1 MKKELKRQ
9 FEGRG
14 SVSLISLFSTDKISE
29 TGYDIYLLCAMIADH
44 VTLLAIFTRAG
55 RRRVKDSRPF
65 FFFVVSRWYGGLAK
79 LACGFIN
86 KMAETILSEILVE
99 GWFKNEKQFQF

>member
-1 MKKELKRQ
+1 MYEKRIKKAILRE
-9 FEGRG
+9 G

-29 TGYDIYLLCAMIADH
+29 TGYDIYLLCAMIADN

-55 RRRVKDSRPF
+55 RRQVKDSRPF

-79 LACGFIN
+79 SACSFIN

-99 GWFKNEKQFQF
+99 SWF